1 MLACLPG
8 LLHITD
14 DIEGH
19 AGPSRASSMGGHTGE
34 LPSSAQVQLRGV
46 DLEPGGLAEGAVPG
60 LPVARYAE

>member
-19 AGPSRASSMGGHTGE
+19 TGPSRASSVGSYTGE